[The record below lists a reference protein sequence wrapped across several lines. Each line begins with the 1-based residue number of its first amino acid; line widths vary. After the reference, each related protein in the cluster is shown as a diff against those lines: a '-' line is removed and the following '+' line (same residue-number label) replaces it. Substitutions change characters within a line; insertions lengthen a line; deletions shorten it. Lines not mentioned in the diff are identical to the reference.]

1 MYLSMK
7 KPGFWL
13 PGHYSLREEHT
24 FKHMGHANVK
34 KVGLEFPFEEASNNV
49 IFSLFQFNNDS
60 FKGELCSD

>member
-13 PGHYSLREEHT
+13 PGHFSLREEHT

-34 KVGLEFPFEEASNNV
+34 KGRFGV
-49 IFSLFQFNNDS
+49 S
-60 FKGELCSD
+60 F